1 MKKVDPVT
9 ETIQKEIEN
18 LVNGI
23 IMFPSII
30 DHMEEPVEFRD
41 SRGRWR
47 VEKDGNEINVFV
59 QPSAG
64 VYRIKNRIVIKSTK
78 DEDNSSTSES

>member
-9 ETIQKEIEN
+9 ETIQKKIEN
-18 LVNGI
+18 PVNGI
-23 IMFPSII
+23 IMFI
-30 DHMEEPVEFRD
+30 DHIEEPVEFRD
-41 SRGRWR
+41 SRGDRWR

-64 VYRIKNRIVIKSTK
+64 VCRIENRIVIKSTK

>member
-1 MKKVDPVT
+1 MKKVDSIA

-23 IMFPSII
+23 IMFPGILE
-30 DHMEEPVEFRD
+30 HMEEPVEFSD
-41 SRGRWR
+41 SRGKWR

-64 VYRIKNRIVIKSTK
+64 VYRIENRIVIKSSK
-78 DEDNSSTSES
+78 DENNSSASES